1 MLVSVCIAS
10 YQRPEGLKR
19 LLVGLNQLT
28 FSKSEVPEIEVI
40 VVDND
45 AMGSAR
51 EICANIETNFCW
63 TLKYCIES
71 QRGISFARNRAI
83 ASVGEYSNFVAFI
96 DDDEVPETNW
106 LDELLSVQK
115 AYQADVVAAPVI
127 PNFIKSD
134 VPRWVAKGEFFEPRR
149 YPTGHPVEIAST
161 NNVLIRAE
169 MLRQIDPVFDERFAI
184 TGGEDTNLFMRLRLA
199 GYKFVWANDAIVR
212 EWIPQSR
219 TNIKWVL
226 QRGYFGWSV
235 HSWCECELYPSIPV
249 IVIRIIKGLALIVKG
264 LFLML
269 PALFVGQHALIQAL
283 LNIYRGAGTLAGI
296 IGIRYQAYKVTHGV

>member
-1 MLVSVCIAS
+1 MLVSVCVAS

-19 LLVGLNQLT
+19 LLVGLNQLA
-28 FSKSEVPEIEVI
+28 FCKSEVPDIEVI

-45 AMGSAR
+45 ATGSASG
-51 EICANIETNFCW
+51 ICTNIATDFCW

-71 QRGISFARNRAI
+71 ERGISFARNRAI
-83 ASVGEYSNFVAFI
+83 ASVSEHSNFVAFI

-106 LDELLSVQK
+106 LDELLFVQK

-134 VPRWVAKGEFFEPRR
+134 IPTWVAKGGFFEPHR
-149 YPTGHPVEIAST
+149 YPTGHALEIAST

-169 MLRQIDPVFDERFAI
+169 VLRQIDPVFDKRFAI
-184 TGGEDTNLFMRLRLA
+184 TGGEDTNLFMRLRRA

-249 IVIRIIKGLALIVKG
+249 IAIRIIKGLALIVKG

-269 PALFVGQHALIQAL
+269 PSLFMGQHALIKAL

-296 IGIRYQAYKVTHGV
+296 LGIRYQAYKVTHGV